1 MLSHYHKESNEITSY
16 WRLPPGTNFK
26 QVLDKAEFF
35 DDSVGAYCS
44 INQNKKGQF
53 ELKITLGDIPNEES
67 YYFNPDDYPNM
78 ILPIPIGLLPGG
90 YYW

>member
-44 INQNKKGQF
+44 INQNKKDRKSVVEG
-53 ELKITLGDIPNEES
+53 KIVYIGGGR
-67 YYFNPDDYPNM
+67 M
-78 ILPIPIGLLPGG
+78 I
-90 YYW
+90 